1 MQQKGLESELVRVC
15 LSSLRIIP
23 GLFSNKAVAAIY
35 AHTRCMPRLR
45 GYLRPIIKGAR
56 LVSECPK
63 VFQGAGWAVEPD
75 PSGSVSATP
84 SQSLCIPPHAPYH
97 PQTIQHMS
105 HRTSFADPA
114 EYQAPQG
121 YYSPSWRLAIRCW
134 YARLP
139 AVDVVLHAAV
149 LRGILR

>member
-1 MQQKGLESELVRVC
+1 MQQKGLEPELVRVC
-15 LSSLRIIP
+15 LSSLRSIS

-45 GYLRPIIKGAR
+45 GHLRRIIKGVR

-63 VFQGAGWAVEPD
+63 GFQGARWAVEPN

-84 SQSLCIPPHAPYH
+84 SQSLCIPSHASYH

-114 EYQAPQG
+114 DHQDPQG
-121 YYSPSWRLAIRCW
+121 YCNTRLVREI
-134 YARLP
+134 ARS
-139 AVDVVLHAAV
+139 
-149 LRGILR
+149 